1 MNHVFSVYRSREYE
15 NIVKQNGNNVDVQ
28 PPYLVSPNNNAYGT
42 STNTDGSILNG
53 DVVDVVNDFYWT
65 YSKLR
70 ESRQEVPKVILTE
83 KRQKVNSLISQLKYS
98 YGATFDTASDLSL
111 KASRNPIVRSLL
123 GEVGLN
129 ADEVGN
135 TVSEFSQNIK
145 QSGTQFAESLT
156 PQLRDNNPIFSN
168 PMMKPYENLYI
179 TEDTGWKFI
188 LPYFDNYSNAQANL
202 YSGDSNGS
210 FSGAFKTG
218 ADILNNLTESMSV
231 LANPIDITFVER
243 AKLYNYSTEGDE
255 ITFTFPLINT
265 GSATFDDVVRNWE
278 LLFLFLYNN
287 KPSRRNVSVIDPPV
301 LYQLDIPGAKFL
313 PFCYISNIAVDFQ
326 GSRRELEFN
335 LSYSDNLNV
344 TNIPTQINEVN
355 TTNTQF
361 NFNTDNTFN
370 INAPPKD
377 IIGESL
383 RSAAA
388 ASTTTFKS
396 EFFNNQ
402 TSRKIKT
409 IVPDAY
415 LVRITV
421 KSLLTETKN
430 FMYSLINS
438 SPVVTTSNTILG
450 LNL

>member
-1 MNHVFSVYRSREYE
+1 MNHVFSVYRSRDQKD
-15 NIVKQNGNNVDVQ
+15 IVAQASNNVDVQ

-53 DVVDVVNDFYWT
+53 DVVNVVNDFYWT

-98 YGATFDTASDLSL
+98 FGATFTTAQNALNQVSS
-111 KASRNPIVRSLL
+111 NPLVKQFL
-123 GEVGLN
+123 G
-129 ADEVGN
+129 DN
-135 TVSEFSQNIK
+135 TVSNLSNNLGSIK
-145 QSGTQFAESLT
+145 QSATQFAET
-156 PQLRDNNPIFSN
+156 AVPQLRDNNPIFNKN
-168 PMMKPYENLYI
+168 PLMKPYENLYI

-188 LPYFDNYSNAQANL
+188 LPYFDNYSSAQANV
-202 YSGDSNGS
+202 YSGDSNAN
-210 FSGAFKTG
+210 FSGLAKMAAEGFSNASDVIST
-218 ADILNNLTESMSV
+218 
-231 LANPIDITFVER
+231 LANPVDITFVEK
-243 AKLYNYSTEGDE
+243 AKLYNYSTEGEE
-255 ITFTFPLINT
+255 ISFTFPLINT

-278 LLFLFLYNN
+278 LLFLLLYNN
-287 KPSRRNVSVIDPPV
+287 KPSRRNVSVVDPPV
-301 LYQLDIPGAKFL
+301 LYQLDIPGVKFL
-313 PFCYISNIAVDFQ
+313 PFCYVSNIAVEFQ

-335 LSYSDNLNV
+335 LAYSDNLNI
-344 TNIPTQINEVN
+344 TNIPTQIGEEN

-361 NFNTDNTFN
+361 NFATDNTFN

-388 ASTTTFKS
+388 AATTTFKS
-396 EFFNNQ
+396 EFFNKQ
-402 TSRKIKT
+402 TTRAIKT

-421 KSLLTETKN
+421 KSLLAETKN

-438 SPVVTTSNTILG
+438 NPVVTTSNTSNTIGG

>member
-1 MNHVFSVYRSREYE
+1 MNHVFSVYRSREYD
-15 NIVKQNGNNVDVQ
+15 NVVKQTGNSVDVQ

-42 STNTDGSILNG
+42 STNVDGSILNG
-53 DVVDVVNDFYWT
+53 SVVDVVNDFYWT

-70 ESRQEVPKVILTE
+70 ESRQEVPRVILTE
-83 KRQKVNSLISQLKYS
+83 KRQKVNSLVSQLKYS
-98 YGATFDTASDLSL
+98 FGAAFTTGSDLSN
-111 KASRNPIVRSLL
+111 KAFRNPIVRSLL
-123 GEVGLN
+123 GKFGYN
-129 ADEVGN
+129 ADEVGAATN
-135 TVSEFSQNIK
+135 EFVENIK
-145 QSGTQFAESLT
+145 QSGTQFFESVF
-156 PQLRDNNPIFSN
+156 PQARDNNPVFEN

-202 YSGDSNGS
+202 YSGDSNGL

-218 ADILNNLTESMSV
+218 ADFLDNITESMSV

-243 AKLYNYSTEGDE
+243 AKLYNYSTEGED

-278 LLFLFLYNN
+278 LLFLLLYNN

-301 LYQLDIPGAKFL
+301 LYQLDIPGSKFL

-335 LSYSDNLNV
+335 LSYSDNLQLTNV
-344 TNIPTQINEVN
+344 PTQINEVN
-355 TTNTQF
+355 TTDTQF
-361 NFNTDNTFN
+361 NFTTDNTFN
-370 INAPPKD
+370 INAPLK
-377 IIGESL
+377 
-383 RSAAA
+383 SAAIP
-388 ASTTTFKS
+388 TTLKS